1 MSGRLASTPTIA
13 RGSLDLAEG
22 GLGRY
27 THLLHVDFYDAG
39 RRKEMPREDYAE
51 ILVER
56 VLAR

>member
-1 MSGRLASTPTIA
+1 MSRRLAGMPTIA
-13 RGSLDLAEG
+13 RGSFDLAKG

-56 VLAR
+56 VPAR

>member
-22 GLGRY
+22 SFGRY
-27 THLLHVDFYDAG
+27 THLLHVNFYDAG

-56 VLAR
+56 VLA